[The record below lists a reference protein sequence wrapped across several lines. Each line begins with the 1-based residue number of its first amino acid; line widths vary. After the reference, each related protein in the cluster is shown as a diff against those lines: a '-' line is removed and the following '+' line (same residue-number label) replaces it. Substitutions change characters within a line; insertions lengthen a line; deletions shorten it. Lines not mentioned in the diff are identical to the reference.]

1 MESRLPNKPASGNG
15 ETSLINRRTF
25 AGAVI
30 GTPLA
35 LPFLGRSGFAAAPTH
50 TLKLTFADTQAHPLY
65 AVLKRF
71 AENVSRRTNGAVEI
85 QVYSIGQLGSG
96 TNIMT
101 GMQTGIIDLCAHT
114 SGFIGPL
121 FPRFQVVD
129 LPFLFRDAKT
139 AERVLDGPIGTQL
152 LDLMPAKGIYGLS
165 YGHWGWRVVST
176 VERKIPEPSDIKGLK
191 IRVQPG
197 AIFASMFRTLSA
209 NPIAIDITE
218 VYLALSQHTI
228 EAIETPMISVAAGKH
243 DEVVRTI
250 NTTDHVYNVGVL
262 MASKAKFDALPETA
276 RTAIRAA
283 AKELT
288 GDWRPTIAAASNET
302 AERFKAKG
310 LAILPVDQDAYRKQ
324 VEPVYKQFRDI
335 IGPELVDAVMKEVG
349 RG

>member
-1 MESRLPNKPASGNG
+1 M
-15 ETSLINRRTF
+15 INRRSF
-25 AGAVI
+25 AGALV
-30 GTPLA
+30 GAPLA
-35 LPFLGRSGFAAAPTH
+35 MPFLARSGFAATPTH

-71 AENVSRRTNGAVEI
+71 AENVGKRTDGAVEI
-85 QVYSIGQLGSG
+85 QVFSIGQLGSG

-129 LPFLFRDAKT
+129 LPFLFRDAGT
-139 AERVLDGPIGTQL
+139 AERVLDGPIGSQL

-176 VERKIPEPSDIKGLK
+176 VERKVPEPADIKGLK

-197 AIFASMFRTLSA
+197 AVFAAMFRTLGA
-209 NPIAIDITE
+209 NPIAIDLTE
-218 VYLALSQHTI
+218 VYLALSQRTI

-243 DEVVRTI
+243 DEVVHTI

-276 RTAIRAA
+276 RGAIRAA
-283 AKELT
+283 AKDLT
-288 GDWRPTIAAASNET
+288 GDWRTTIAAASDET
-302 AERFKAKG
+302 AGRFKAKG
-310 LAILPVDQDAYRKQ
+310 LAILPIDRDAYRRQ
-324 VEPVYKQFRDI
+324 VEPVYKQFRDT
-335 IGPELVDAVMKEVG
+335 IGPDLVDAVLKEAG
-349 RG
+349 NG

>member
-1 MESRLPNKPASGNG
+1 MSLPRERG
-15 ETSLINRRTF
+15 TSLISRRTF
-25 AGAVI
+25 AGAVL
-30 GTPLA
+30 GAPVA
-35 LPFLGRSGFAAAPTH
+35 LPFLARSGFAATPTH

-71 AENVSRRTNGAVEI
+71 AENVNKRTDGAVEI
-85 QVYSIGQLGSG
+85 QVFSIGQLGSG

-129 LPFLFRDAKT
+129 LPFLFPDAKT
-139 AERVLDGPIGTQL
+139 AERVLDGPIGAQL

-176 VERKIPEPSDIKGLK
+176 VERKVPEPTDIK
-191 IRVQPG
+191 
-197 AIFASMFRTLSA
+197 AMFRTLNA
-209 NPIAIDITE
+209 NPIAIDLTE
-218 VYLALSQHTI
+218 VYLALSQRTI

-250 NTTDHVYNVGVL
+250 TTTNHVYNVGVL
-262 MASKAKFDALPETA
+262 MASKAKLDALPENA
-276 RTAIRAA
+276 RSAIRAA
-283 AKELT
+283 ARDMT
-288 GDWRPTIAAASNET
+288 ADWRTTIATASDET

-310 LAILPVDQDAYRKQ
+310 LAIVQADQDAYRKQ
-324 VEPVYKQFRDI
+324 VDPVYKQFRNT
-335 IGPELVDAVMKEVG
+335 IGPDLVDSVLKEVG
-349 RG
+349 KG

>member
-1 MESRLPNKPASGNG
+1 MIS
-15 ETSLINRRTF
+15 RRTF
-25 AGAVI
+25 AGAVL
-30 GTPLA
+30 GAPVA
-35 LPFLGRSGFAAAPTH
+35 LPFLARSGFAATPTH

-71 AENVSRRTNGAVEI
+71 AENVNKRTDGAVDI
-85 QVYSIGQLGSG
+85 QVFSIGQLGSG
-96 TNIMT
+96 TNIIT

-129 LPFLFRDAKT
+129 LPFLFPDAKT
-139 AERVLDGPIGTQL
+139 AERVLDGPVGGQL

-176 VERKIPEPSDIKGLK
+176 VERKVPEPADIKGLK

-197 AIFASMFRTLSA
+197 AIFAAMFRTLSA
-209 NPIAIDITE
+209 NPIAIDLTE
-218 VYLALSQHTI
+218 VYLALSQRTI

-250 NTTDHVYNVGVL
+250 NTTNHVYNVGVL
-262 MASKAKFDALPETA
+262 MASKAKFDALPEQA
-276 RTAIRAA
+276 RSAIRAA
-283 AKELT
+283 AQDMT
-288 GDWRPTIAAASNET
+288 GDWRTTIAAATDET
-302 AERFKAKG
+302 AARFKAKG
-310 LAILPVDQDAYRKQ
+310 LAILPVDQDAYRRQ

-335 IGPELVDAVMKEVG
+335 IGPDLVDAVMKEVG
-349 RG
+349 KG